1 MRVSQSWR
9 QPFPPSHTHTN
20 PHIHT
25 QTLLALQINTSK
37 TQTFVPAVRGKSL
50 ATGTNEVPLDS
61 WPPICYCIFS
71 MHSCQLSIGCFAV
84 SGHWF
89 MKKCNEELPYFK
101 TIEINNSYPPSKM
114 QTREGSLCLEVDG
127 LSTSR
132 ISLFS
137 SFFSGCCCSFT
148 SVRVLGGV
156 ACTYTQ
162 DTHGKKIQNNL

>member
-1 MRVSQSWR
+1 M
-9 QPFPPSHTHTN
+9 
-20 PHIHT
+20 
-25 QTLLALQINTSK
+25 
-37 TQTFVPAVRGKSL
+37 PAVKGKSL

-71 MHSCQLSIGCFAV
+71 MRSSALHRLFCSQRALVCEEVRG
-84 SGHWF
+84 
-89 MKKCNEELPYFK
+89 KKCNEELPYFA
-101 TIEINNSYPPSKM
+101 TMELNNPYPPSKM
-114 QTREGSLCLEVDG
+114 QTREGSLGFEVDG

-162 DTHGKKIQNNL
+162 GTHGKKIQNNL